1 LKQDA
6 LFIFISRPN
15 KQFYSAANKVKCIF
29 CSEYGYNYGFNGSDS
44 EDISD
49 EEEQTKKKVIRKIR
63 NADSNITDTRY
74 KISDFCL
81 IK

>member
-1 LKQDA
+1 MH
-6 LFIFISRPN
+6 
-15 KQFYSAANKVKCIF
+15 F